1 MTHPLLFE
9 PFTVRRTT
17 LRNRIVVSPMCQ
29 YMAIDGFVQDW
40 HRAHHARLAL
50 GGPGAAVV
58 EATAV
63 QRIGRI
69 THGCTGLWEDG
80 HVTGMAEVAALY
92 RRHGAMPGIQIG
104 HAGRRA
110 CAQRPWDG
118 ARPLALAGTS
128 EEPWQTVGPSAIP
141 EREGHP
147 VPRELTEAEI
157 AAVVADFAAAAKRAL
172 RAGFEF
178 IEIHGAHG
186 YLVHSFFSPVS
197 NRRTDRFGDS
207 LENRMR
213 FPLMVAEAVRSA
225 WPEDRPLFYR
235 ASVVDGVEGG
245 TTVEDTVALARA
257 LKGCGVDVIDCS
269 SGGMSGP
276 ATLSTSRLAP
286 GFQAPLAAAV
296 REGAHVATM
305 AVGAI
310 LDGPQ
315 AEAII
320 RDGKADLIAV
330 GREFLADGGFVYRA
344 AEALGLEKPWSVLP
358 PQYAFYL
365 ERRAAVLDR

>member
-1 MTHPLLFE
+1 
-9 PFTVRRTT
+9 
-17 LRNRIVVSPMCQ
+17 
-29 YMAIDGFVQDW
+29 
-40 HRAHHARLAL
+40 
-50 GGPGAAVV
+50 
-58 EATAV
+58 
-63 QRIGRI
+63 
-69 THGCTGLWEDG
+69 
-80 HVTGMAEVAALY
+80 
-92 RRHGAMPGIQIG
+92 
-104 HAGRRA
+104 
-110 CAQRPWDG
+110 
-118 ARPLALAGTS
+118 
-128 EEPWQTVGPSAIP
+128 VGPSAIP

-197 NRRTDRFGDS
+197 NRRTDRFGGG

-296 REGAHVATM
+296 RQGAHVATM

-320 RDGKADLIAV
+320 RDGKADLIAI

>member
-1 MTHPLLFE
+1 LSTPKLFE
-9 PFTVRRTT
+9 PFPVRRTT

-29 YMAIDGFVQDW
+29 YMAVGGFVQDW

-50 GGPGAAVV
+50 SGVGAAIV

-80 HVTGMAEVAALY
+80 QVTGMAEIAALH
-92 RRHGAMPGIQIG
+92 RKHGVVPGIQIG

-110 CAQRPWDG
+110 SAQRPWDG
-118 ARPLALAGTS
+118 ARPLALAGTA
-128 EEPWQTVGPSAIP
+128 EEPWQTVGPSPVP
-141 EREGHP
+141 EREGYP
-147 VPRELTEAEI
+147 VPRELTEADI
-157 AAVVADFAAAAKRAL
+157 AAIIGDFAEAAKRAL

-178 IEIHGAHG
+178 VEIHGAHG

-197 NRRTDRFGDS
+197 NRRADRFGGS
-207 LENRMR
+207 LANRMR
-213 FPLMVAEAVRSA
+213 FPLMVVEAVRA
-225 WPEDRPLFYR
+225 VWPQDRPLFYR

-245 TTVEDTVALARA
+245 TSIEDTIARA
-257 LKGCGVDVIDCS
+257 VELKARGVDVIDCS

-276 ATLSTSRLAP
+276 ATLSTSRIAP
-286 GFQAPLAAAV
+286 GYQAPLAAAV
-296 REGAHVATM
+296 RHGAAVATM

-315 AEAII
+315 AEAIL
-320 RDGKADLIAV
+320 RDGKADLIAI

-344 AEALGLEKPWSVLP
+344 AETLGLAKPWSVLP

-365 ERRAAVLDR
+365 DRRAAVLDR